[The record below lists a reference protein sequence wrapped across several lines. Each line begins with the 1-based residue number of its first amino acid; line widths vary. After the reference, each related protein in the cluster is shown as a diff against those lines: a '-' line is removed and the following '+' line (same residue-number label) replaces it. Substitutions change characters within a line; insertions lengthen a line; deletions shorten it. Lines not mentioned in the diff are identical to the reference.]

1 MQASGNRCT
10 EPDICEADEE
20 CLGTRVCENG
30 NCVAPR
36 CQDDE
41 FEDNDSADGA
51 TPIIAGVLRNLM
63 SCGDDED
70 WYVVT
75 LPAQHAATV
84 SIRQLDNGANLSL
97 TVLNSGEVELGRS
110 ASDQPVEA
118 LVVGPFPSE
127 QNIFVVVGQQGPSG
141 AAQYG
146 LEVELMD
153 EGAGCIDDAYE
164 NGNGDDTLET
174 GRVVRAPGELGFG
187 DDLSGRICPMDS
199 DFVCFHAGA
208 REQVTIDVAVTGGDA
223 VINAQVYRP
232 NGDSAMASQ
241 FSRQGGEAIFFRA
254 GAGLYCVG
262 LESESGS
269 GAYRLSMR
277 AVPSAVARVCEEA
290 TPLMLDGNGNASMQ
304 AQLNGENATSP
315 LCAGGTAN
323 SAEAVYTVSFQDE
336 DELPLLLSASV
347 VGLPSGTLGDPVVS
361 IRRTCGDGSTEMA
374 CSTGARDPMDP
385 NFFQVS
391 PATVRV
397 PVTEPG
403 EYAIWVDGVDSGARP
418 TYRLQ
423 VTTDDLAMRPGNDTC
438 DTPNELAFNPD
449 GVTVFGVNLD
459 QATDAVHGCVGDGG
473 GDAVY
478 RITVVERARI
488 RLQAAAVD
496 DAFAVTAS
504 LGRACGGPDVMECGF
519 GFETEVEPGDYFLV
533 IDGVDANSRGRVNV
547 QMVVDTISQGPANET
562 CDDADDLIIE
572 GGHLEG
578 DTSGANDDYQLLDA
592 NLCTGHNTLG
602 GDLVYRL
609 QPEAG
614 GLYFVEL
621 TPDGGWDA
629 SLYVVSDCA
638 NPARN
643 RIRCSDGAL
652 TESVVFTPQAGE
664 PVYVIVDGSNGETG
678 EFGLR
683 WGPAACRL
691 DVDCPSG
698 SCVDYQCVE

>member
-1 MQASGNRCT
+1 M
-10 EPDICEADEE
+10 
-20 CLGTRVCENG
+20 
-30 NCVAPR
+30 PR
-36 CQDDE
+36 DE

-70 WYVVT
+70 WHVVT

-208 REQVTIDVAVTGGDA
+208 REQVITIDVAVTGGDA

-241 FSRQGGEAIFFRA
+241 FSRDKAARPSFFGPAPGYTAWGWNPNRGPA
-254 GAGLYCVG
+254 LTVSQC
-262 LESESGS
+262 
-269 GAYRLSMR
+269 
-277 AVPSAVARVCEEA
+277 AVPSAVA
-290 TPLMLDGNGNASMQ
+290 SMRRSNSADAGWEWERLYAGPTQ
-304 AQLNGENATSP
+304 WRECDVFL

-374 CSTGARDPMDP
+374 FDRCSGSHGPKLLSG
-385 NFFQVS
+385 F

-403 EYAIWVDGVDSGARP
+403 EYAIWVDGVDSVPGRLID
-418 TYRLQ
+418 YR
-423 VTTDDLAMRPGNDTC
+423 
-438 DTPNELAFNPD
+438 
-449 GVTVFGVNLD
+449 
-459 QATDAVHGCVGDGG
+459 
-473 GDAVY
+473 
-478 RITVVERARI
+478 
-488 RLQAAAVD
+488 
-496 DAFAVTAS
+496 
-504 LGRACGGPDVMECGF
+504 
-519 GFETEVEPGDYFLV
+519 
-533 IDGVDANSRGRVNV
+533 
-547 QMVVDTISQGPANET
+547 
-562 CDDADDLIIE
+562 
-572 GGHLEG
+572 
-578 DTSGANDDYQLLDA
+578 
-592 NLCTGHNTLG
+592 
-602 GDLVYRL
+602 
-609 QPEAG
+609 
-614 GLYFVEL
+614 
-621 TPDGGWDA
+621 
-629 SLYVVSDCA
+629 
-638 NPARN
+638 
-643 RIRCSDGAL
+643 
-652 TESVVFTPQAGE
+652 
-664 PVYVIVDGSNGETG
+664 
-678 EFGLR
+678 
-683 WGPAACRL
+683 
-691 DVDCPSG
+691 
-698 SCVDYQCVE
+698 